1 MESDDWGLYRVYEPY
16 NKMDWRIHVY
26 IAKNCVKNAPQ
37 TLDSGEKISV
47 ESASFEDFITLV
59 TSEGYAG
66 GELAQDIM
74 RMRLGPPHALV
85 EFKSMLFGKNPK

>member
-1 MESDDWGLYRVYEPY
+1 
-16 NKMDWRIHVY
+16 MDWRIHVY

-59 TSEGYAG
+59 TSEGYTG

-74 RMRLGPPHALV
+74 RMRLGQPRALA